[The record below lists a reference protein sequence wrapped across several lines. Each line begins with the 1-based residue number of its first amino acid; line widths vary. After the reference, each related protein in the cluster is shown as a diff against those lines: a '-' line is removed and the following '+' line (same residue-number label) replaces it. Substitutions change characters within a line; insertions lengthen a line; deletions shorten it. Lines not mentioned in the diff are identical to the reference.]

1 MQETW
6 GGFGKL
12 QILFGMDL
20 AVRRGGITVLIGPN
34 GAGKSTVLKSI
45 FNLTT
50 IYGGNIFLN
59 GKDITGLPTYEL
71 IELGIGY
78 VPQGRQIF
86 PSLTVKENLEMGAFL
101 SREPDLVG
109 KRIGEIMGMFPDLKA
124 RMQDYAFSLSG
135 GQQQLLAMA
144 RAMMQNPS
152 LLLLDEPSIG
162 LAPRIVGQIFQKIQ
176 EINNKGTS
184 ILMVEQN
191 ARMATA
197 IADEIYVLE
206 SGKIALHGDRKI
218 LKMKK
223 IQQIYLGGY

>member
-86 PSLTVKENLEMGAFL
+86 PSLKVRENLEMGAFL
-101 SREPDLVG
+101 SRERDIVR
-109 KRIGEIMGMFPDLKA
+109 KRLEEVMILFPDLEP
-124 RMQDYAFSLSG
+124 RLDDYAFGLSG
-135 GQQQLLAMA
+135 GQQQLLSMA
-144 RAMMQNPS
+144 RAMMQDPV

-162 LAPRIVGQIFQKIQ
+162 LAPKIMNQIFEKIK
-176 EINNKGTS
+176 EINKIGTS

-191 ARMATA
+191 ARMATS
-197 IADEIYVLE
+197 IADRIYVLE
-206 SGKIALHGDRKI
+206 DGKVALHGNRNI
-218 LKMKK
+218 LKMSKIKK
-223 IQQIYLGGY
+223 IYLGGY

>member
-86 PSLTVKENLEMGAFL
+86 PSLTV
-101 SREPDLVG
+101 
-109 KRIGEIMGMFPDLKA
+109 
-124 RMQDYAFSLSG
+124 
-135 GQQQLLAMA
+135 
-144 RAMMQNPS
+144 
-152 LLLLDEPSIG
+152 
-162 LAPRIVGQIFQKIQ
+162 
-176 EINNKGTS
+176 
-184 ILMVEQN
+184 
-191 ARMATA
+191 
-197 IADEIYVLE
+197 
-206 SGKIALHGDRKI
+206 
-218 LKMKK
+218 
-223 IQQIYLGGY
+223 

>member
-1 MQETW
+1 M
-6 GGFGKL
+6 